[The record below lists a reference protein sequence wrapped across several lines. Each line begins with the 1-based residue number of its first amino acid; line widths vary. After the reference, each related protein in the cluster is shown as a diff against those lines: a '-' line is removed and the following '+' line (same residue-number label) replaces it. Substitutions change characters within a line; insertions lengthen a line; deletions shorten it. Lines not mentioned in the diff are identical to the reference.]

1 MGWSVLL
8 FGIELSYKKDVGIR
22 LVSFS
27 SGGVGKQVLEAQPVR
42 VGGWGEKQDLKMGG
56 DSLR

>member
-1 MGWSVLL
+1 L
-8 FGIELSYKKDVGIR
+8 FSIELSYKKDVGIR

-56 DSLR
+56 FP